1 MYYAEHWNYKDLKVL
16 FFRSRRVNVHLVKIK
31 FLTEM
36 YRIKTSKW
44 KQKWLCMDVVEVSKN
59 HLKET
64 QSKLCD
70 FINFIF
76 SPGMPFP
83 DSSAGKTSSFQTQ
96 AKYLSRLQ
104 YVPISD
110 IIKFLFLL
118 FFNFMPWHKASI
130 HQLKIILAKWFSKVT
145 VN

>member
-1 MYYAEHWNYKDLKVL
+1 
-16 FFRSRRVNVHLVKIK
+16 
-31 FLTEM
+31 M

-83 DSSAGKTSSFQTQ
+83 DSSAGKTSIHPF
-96 AKYLSRLQ
+96 KPKLSTCLVCNMSQ
-104 YVPISD
+104 Y
-110 IIKFLFLL
+110 
-118 FFNFMPWHKASI
+118 H
-130 HQLKIILAKWFSKVT
+130 T
-145 VN
+145 